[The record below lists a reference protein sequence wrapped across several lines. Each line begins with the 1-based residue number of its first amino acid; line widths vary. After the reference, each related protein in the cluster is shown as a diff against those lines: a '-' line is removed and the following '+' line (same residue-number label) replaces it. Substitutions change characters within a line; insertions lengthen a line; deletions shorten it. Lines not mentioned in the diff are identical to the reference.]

1 MHESI
6 SLAPYYQAEETKV
19 DNTLI
24 EQFSCALSGSEA
36 VVTDSDVRTTS
47 GHDFWGFGGT
57 PGLLLRPGSRD
68 EVAVVMRLATEHQI
82 PVVPRGGAS
91 NCSAGMMPNQDRIL
105 LDLRNMNRVLD
116 IDVDTRR
123 ARVQPGVINAALQQQ
138 LAPYGLCFSP
148 DPVSQSLSTIG
159 GNIIENAGGP
169 HALKYGVTFNHI
181 LAVEVV
187 LADGT
192 VITLNADSEGADLL
206 GVLIGSEGTLGIV
219 TEATLALRPVAPVT
233 RSLMG
238 GFATAHDATATV
250 TAIIKTGT
258 VPAALE
264 WLDRA
269 GITGLEQFTSTGYPT
284 TVDAILLIDID
295 GSAEQVDHDMAV
307 VEQILRRTA
316 TEVRRADDD
325 QARARLWYG
334 RLHAP
339 ESVLRSGQAFFIGD
353 VTVPRERIPE
363 MQQVIQAA
371 AQRHRDGLS
380 FIAVAGHAG
389 DGDLHPTLFF
399 DRANPD
405 SARALEA
412 ANNEIIDAA
421 LSMGG
426 TITGEHGVGTE
437 KRQFMTRRFT
447 PVEIAV
453 QRAIKRV
460 FDPDELLNPGVLL
473 PEPTAAEP
481 AVPILEAALRATL
494 DGYRT
499 QTALPTPS
507 KTAESTKR
515 AGGRDISINIA
526 NLSVTVGSEVTLDD
540 LARHLADHGV
550 RCAALPATP
559 DERSIGELVAT
570 ATGTERIAMRNT
582 LLGLD
587 VVLPENDAHARFGG
601 ENMKDV
607 AGYDA
612 KRLFTGSHGTF
623 GAMATLIFKI
633 SVRA

>member
-1 MHESI
+1 M
-6 SLAPYYQAEETKV
+6 

-24 EQFSCALSGSEA
+24 EQFSRVLSGSEA

-238 GFATAHDATATV
+238 GFATAHDAAATV
-250 TAIIKTGT
+250 AAIIETGK

-269 GITGLEQFTSTGYPT
+269 GIAGLEQFTSTGYPT

-339 ESVLRSGQAFFIGD
+339 DVVLRSGQAFFIGD

-380 FIAVAGHAG
+380 FIAVTGHAG

-481 AVPILEAALRATL
+481 AVPIFEAALRATL

-526 NLSVTVGSEVTLDD
+526 NLSVIVGSEVTLGD

-559 DERSIGELVAT
+559 DERTIGELVAT
-570 ATGTERIAMRNT
+570 ATGTERIAVRNT

-587 VVLPENDAHARFGG
+587 VVLPDNNAHARFGG

-623 GAMATLIFKI
+623 GAITTLIFKI

>member
-1 MHESI
+1 MDTTI
-6 SLAPYYQAEETKV
+6 
-19 DNTLI
+19 I
-24 EQFSCALSGSEA
+24 EQFARVLSGPEA
-36 VVTDSDVRTTS
+36 VITDPQVRTTA

-57 PGLLLRPGSRD
+57 PGLLLRPGSHD
-68 EVAVVMRLATEHQI
+68 EVAAVMQLATKHQI

-116 IDVDTRR
+116 IDVAARH

-148 DPVSQSLSTIG
+148 DPVSQPLSTIG

-192 VITLNADSEGADLL
+192 VISLNANDEGPDLL

-219 TEATLALRPVAPVT
+219 TEATLRLRPVAPVT

-238 GFATAHDATATV
+238 GFATAHDAAATV
-250 TAIIKTGT
+250 AAIIETGV

-269 GITGLEQFTSTGYPT
+269 GIVALEQFTSTGYPT
-284 TVDAILLIDID
+284 TVDTILLIDID
-295 GSAEQVDHDMAV
+295 GTAEQVNHDMAV
-307 VEQILRRTA
+307 VEQILRRMA
-316 TEVRRADDD
+316 TEVRHADDD

-339 ESVLRSGQAFFIGD
+339 ELVLRSGQAFFIGD
-353 VTVPRERIPE
+353 VTVPRQRIPE
-363 MQQVIQAA
+363 MQQAIQAA
-371 AQRHRDGLS
+371 AERHSDGLS
-380 FIAVAGHAG
+380 FIIMAGHAG
-389 DGDLHPTLFF
+389 DGDLHPTSFF
-399 DRANPD
+399 DRANPNG
-405 SARALEA
+405 ARALEE

-426 TITGEHGVGTE
+426 TISGEHGVGTE
-437 KRQFMTRRFT
+437 KRQFMTKRFT

-460 FDPDELLNPGVLL
+460 FDPDGLLNPGVLL
-473 PEPTAAEP
+473 PDRSPDEP
-481 AVPILEAALRATL
+481 AVPAFEAALRRAL

-499 QTALPTPS
+499 HTGLPTPT
-507 KTAESTKR
+507 KTAESTKST
-515 AGGRDISINIA
+515 GRRDMAINSA
-526 NLSVTVGSEVTLDD
+526 NLSVIVGSEVTLAD
-540 LARHLADHGV
+540 LACHLADHAV
-550 RCAALPATP
+550 QCAALPATP
-559 DERSIGELVAT
+559 DGRTVGELVAT
-570 ATGTERIAMRNT
+570 ATGTERIAVRNT

-587 VVLPENDAHARFGG
+587 VVLPDNDAHARFGG

-607 AGYDA
+607 AGYDV

-623 GAMATLIFKI
+623 GAITTLIFKL
-633 SVRA
+633 SVQA